1 MNIAARIGALVLA
14 AVLSANLACGQ
25 FASSKRTP
33 KTAKRSVEAAAQV
46 EPPQDSFE
54 FVFYYQRIDEVI
66 PVQRGTPAAA
76 VEAVRERAS
85 NVKRVPASDWRKRLL
100 KADLT
105 SEGRQEVRSDDESFR
120 YKVFVTKVRDEA
132 HLLRLMGTAT
142 DTSVLSDGQR
152 ALLAAYRHA
161 KEQALIER
169 MKQGARKRVEVVLTD
184 TNGHDGRNVARDF
197 WPYSN
202 GDLLQINSLRFN
214 TPDGEDEARSTMV
227 HECAH
232 SMDRAQAERD
242 APYGPDGTHYINEVI
257 KPRAAFM
264 EGWAVF
270 LQMCDSP
277 ERASWW
283 PTVCRNVKTE
293 RSKGVYDT
301 ASATALD
308 GMTLTRVEGING
320 LVLLNMSKL
329 PGGMEKLLITFRA
342 TNKVD
347 RTLGDFLKDYV
358 SRNPDQA
365 SDVARIFDDCTLG
378 KLSDDEMKQFL
389 GNGDAVKAFLLAR
402 QAAVEARAT
411 PSAAPGGASVE
422 TARPDD
428 GATGEDVNVGSK
440 NQRNPFLGGTIEP

>member
-1 MNIAARIGALVLA
+1 MKIAARVGALVLA
-14 AVLSANLACGQ
+14 AVLSANLAWGQ
-25 FASSKRTP
+25 SASSKRTS
-33 KTAKRSVEAAAQV
+33 KTSKQRADAVEA
-46 EPPQDSFE
+46 PQDSFE

-76 VEAVRERAS
+76 IEAVREHAS
-85 NVKRVPASDWRKRLL
+85 NVKRVPASDWRKRLI

-105 SEGRQEVRSDDESFR
+105 REGRQEVRSDDESFR
-120 YKVFVTKVRDEA
+120 YRVFVTKVRDEA
-132 HLLRLMGTAT
+132 HLLQLMGATT
-142 DTSVLSDGQR
+142 DTAILSDGQR

-184 TNGHDGRNVARDF
+184 TNGHNGSNVIRDF

-202 GDLLQINSLRFN
+202 GDLLQLSSLRFN

-270 LQMCDSP
+270 LQMQDSP

-283 PTVCRNVKTE
+283 PVVCRNVKIE

-308 GMTLTRVEGING
+308 GITLTRVEGING
-320 LVLLNMSKL
+320 LVLLNISKL
-329 PGGMEKLLITFRA
+329 PGGMEKLMLTFRA
-342 TNKVD
+342 TNRAD

-365 SDVARIFDDCTLG
+365 LDVARIFDDCTHG
-378 KLSDDEMKQFL
+378 KLSDAEMKEFL
-389 GNGDAVKAFLLAR
+389 GNGDAVKAFLQAR
-402 QAAVEARAT
+402 QTAVEADAASSAPAPET
-411 PSAAPGGASVE
+411 PVE
-422 TARPDD
+422 PAQSEDEE
-428 GATGEDVNVGSK
+428 TGEDVSIDSK